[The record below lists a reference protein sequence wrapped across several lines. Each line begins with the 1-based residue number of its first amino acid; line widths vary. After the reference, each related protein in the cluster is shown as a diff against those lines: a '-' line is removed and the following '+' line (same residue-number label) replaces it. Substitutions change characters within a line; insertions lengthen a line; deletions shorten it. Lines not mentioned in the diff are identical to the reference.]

1 MRSFKLLLH
10 RLFRRQQP
18 VPSNRYACPTGR
30 GRCGSCFYDAY
41 RNPRGAT
48 SGDSYPSG
56 DDKAYSYPCGAAS
69 GDSYP
74 SSENKAYSY
83 P

>member
-1 MRSFKLLLH
+1 MPA
-10 RLFRRQQP
+10 QQG
-18 VPSNRYACPTGR
+18 A

-56 DDKAYSYPCGAAS
+56 DDKAYSYP
-69 GDSYP
+69 
-74 SSENKAYSY
+74 
-83 P
+83 